1 MINKL
6 DYHESKLAAW
16 LIKTFSIYSHDCHH
30 GYNMIPIKKKY
41 IFSHDCHH

>member
-6 DYHESKLAAW
+6 DYHESELAAW

-30 GYNMIPIKKKY
+30 
-41 IFSHDCHH
+41 